1 MISGSDKKETPLRKH
16 KAVIED
22 YNFFGGEEVLDE
34 AGGEFKEQSNLSLCA
49 MLGIDVGKIA
59 LQIVTED
66 A

>member
-1 MISGSDKKETPLRKH
+1 MISGSDKKETPQRKQ

-22 YNFFGGEEVLDE
+22 DNFFGLDE

>member
-1 MISGSDKKETPLRKH
+1 MISESDKKETPQKKQ
-16 KAVIED
+16 KAVMED
-22 YNFFGGEEVLDE
+22 YNFFGGEEGLDE